1 MAVTLYRK
9 IYLFPLKH
17 QFTNGHLIFDK
28 EIKNTHWGKKDSI
41 LNKWCRPNWM
51 VHLEDFR

>member
-28 EIKNTHWGKKDSI
+28 EIKNTHWGKK
-41 LNKWCRPNWM
+41 RQHPQQM
-51 VHLEDFR
+51 V

>member
-28 EIKNTHWGKKDSI
+28 EIKNIHWGEKTAFST
-41 LNKWCRPNWM
+41 NGVGQTGWST
-51 VHLEDFR
+51 